1 MVTMIADFTAGV
13 ECNIIM
19 SEMAQLGV
27 RKQEFESLKFYI
39 YKQWVSLTHWQCD
52 RLVVVITFL
61 SRKKEVIPKV
71 KAFVKISFLK

>member
-13 ECNIIM
+13 ECNVIM

-27 RKQEFESLKFYI
+27 MRQEFESLKFDI
-39 YKQWVSLTHWQCD
+39 YKLWVSRIYWECD

-61 SRKKEVIPKV
+61 RRKKKDCQGKINCPKYP
-71 KAFVKISFLK
+71 F